1 MRTHSHFAVSI
12 LFAATLATLAG
23 CGQNTQASAPP
34 ASDPEV
40 AVATMAPEKTTLT
53 TVLPGRTSAF
63 LVAEVRPQVG
73 GIIQKRLFVE
83 GSDVKAGQVLY
94 QIDPATYQAAYDNA
108 RAALAKA
115 EANAQ
120 PARLKSERYASL
132 SKARA
137 VSQQDNDDAQAANR
151 QAQAEVLSAKAAL
164 ESAHINLAYTR
175 VTAPIAGRIGKS
187 TVTPGALVTA
197 SQAAP
202 LATIQQTDQIYV
214 DVTQSS
220 SEVMRL
226 RRDMASGRLKKAGAD
241 AAKARLLFDDG
252 TAYAKEGV
260 LQFSDIT
267 VDPSTGVITL
277 RAVFP
282 NPGRELMPGLYVRA
296 VLEEGTEDQA
306 ILVPQQAVSR
316 DPKGTPM
323 VMLVKPDNTV
333 EARPIEVSRVV
344 GDKWLVSGGLAA
356 GERVI
361 VEGLQKVRP
370 GAKVKPVEASSVA
383 AKPADPM
390 PGGANP
396 ADAKT
401 ADAKSAD
408 AASQPGQAQAAPLPA
423 APAPAPSKTAAL
435 SADKAPAPAP
445 DKTQSTAPAVKA
457 GPADQPPAKA
467 AASVQT
473 SAFGKAAASAK
484 TAAQGQTAPVKAE
497 SQDAPPQAVKRGGTV
512 YSPPKGEP
520 WPTSGQSPEPRTE
533 HAADQQ

>member
-1 MRTHSHFAVSI
+1 MRTHPHFAVSI
-12 LFAATLATLAG
+12 LIAAALATLAG
-23 CGQNTQASAPP
+23 CGQSTQASAPP
-34 ASDPEV
+34 ASEPEV
-40 AVATMAPEKTTLT
+40 AVATMALEKTTLT

-120 PARLKSERYASL
+120 PARLKGERYASL
-132 SKARA
+132 SKVRA

-175 VTAPIAGRIGKS
+175 VTAPISGRIGKS
-187 TVTPGALVTA
+187 AVTPGALVTA

-241 AAKARLLFDDG
+241 AAKATLLFDDG

-296 VLEEGTEDQA
+296 VLEEGTDDQA

-316 DPKGTPM
+316 DSKGAPL
-323 VMLVKPDNTV
+323 VMLVKPDNSV

-344 GDKWLVSGGLAA
+344 GDKWLVSGGLAT
-356 GERVI
+356 GDRVI
-361 VEGLQKVRP
+361 VEGLQKARP
-370 GAKVKPVEASSVA
+370 GAKVKPVETAPVA
-383 AKPADPM
+383 AKPADAQ
-390 PGGANP
+390 PG
-396 ADAKT
+396 DAKPVG
-401 ADAKSAD
+401 SA
-408 AASQPGQAQAAPLPA
+408 SPSGQTQAAPMSAAPAKTPAMSSDKAPAAAPAAKAGAADLPPATAA
-423 APAPAPSKTAAL
+423 APAPA
-435 SADKAPAPAP
+435 
-445 DKTQSTAPAVKA
+445 
-457 GPADQPPAKA
+457 
-467 AASVQT
+467 

-484 TAAQGQTAPVKAE
+484 TAAQAQAMPVKTAPVKSEKKA
-497 SQDAPPQAVKRGGTV
+497 APVKPEPAKTDTPARGV

-520 WPTSGQSPEPRTE
+520 WPTSGQSPEPKTE